1 MINLHQKYNHY
12 LNNPKKKLDGV
23 HGIEESLRAYGWTD
37 DGKDITGYYL
47 ITENYTIFYDTHGR
61 FLKKHKND

>member
-1 MINLHQKYNHY
+1 MCIRDSY

-37 DGKDITGYYL
+37 NGKDITGYYL
-47 ITENYTIFYDTHGR
+47 ITENYTIFYDTQGK